1 MPIIAPFRGLTY
13 NYKAHPDISSLVAP
27 PYDVISQDEQDE
39 FHRADPHNVI
49 RLILGVKKAGDSD
62 WDNRYTRAA
71 ENFKRWESEG
81 ILVRADRPCIY
92 ITSLTY
98 DPGTGEGLRTRW
110 GLIALV
116 RIEDPDSGVILP
128 HIFSCSNSEITVEV
142 INEGIASFEIRLITL
157 SINDFSFSKKDV
169 SNETLR
175 SGTFSVIPNH
185 NSFLV
190 YS

>member
-1 MPIIAPFRGLTY
+1 M
-13 NYKAHPDISSLVAP
+13 
-27 PYDVISQDEQDE
+27 DVISQDEQDE

-71 ENFKRWESEG
+71 EHFKRWESEG

-128 HIFSCSNSEITVEV
+128 HEKTFFRPQGRSSET
-142 INEGIASFEIRLITL
+142 NEGLQRSVQPDIR
-157 SINDFSFSKKDV
+157 
-169 SNETLR
+169 TLR
-175 SGTFSVIPNH
+175 G
-185 NSFLV
+185 
-190 YS
+190 Y